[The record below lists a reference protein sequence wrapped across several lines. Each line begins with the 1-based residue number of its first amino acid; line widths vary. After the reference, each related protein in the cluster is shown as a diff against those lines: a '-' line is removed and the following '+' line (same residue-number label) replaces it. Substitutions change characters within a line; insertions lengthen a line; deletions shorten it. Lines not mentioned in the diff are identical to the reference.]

1 VQGQLSALEVATVA
15 GKMDINARDQAAGP
29 LHAELSKHLRIRP
42 FLDVLYRP
50 KDANRIPVDD
60 NVTVCRC
67 EEVTAGAIRQAARTG
82 CQGMNQL
89 KAYTRCGM
97 GPCQG
102 RMCGP
107 VATVVL
113 AQARNVPVSAIE
125 PLRTRFPTK
134 PIPVSDLVTL

>member
-1 VQGQLSALEVATVA
+1 LLDTLFVPLPMRLDDAT
-15 GKMDINARDQAAGP
+15 
-29 LHAELSKHLRIRP
+29 L
-42 FLDVLYRP
+42 
-50 KDANRIPVDD
+50 
-60 NVTVCRC
+60 VCRC
-67 EEVTAGAIRQAARTG
+67 EEVTAGAVRTAVQTG

-107 VATVVL
+107 VGIEVL
-113 AQARNVPVSAIE
+113 AQARGVPVSGVE

-134 PIPVSDLVTL
+134 PVSVGALTGL